1 LEVID
6 MDKDLW
12 EAITSKQPLDDEEL
26 DNIRKDM
33 LGVGLD
39 DLDDGWRNMV
49 DFSYN
54 IAQYDEVKSV
64 EELGAATS
72 IVIVVFDEDD
82 IEKPR
87 LENENL
93 LYSMAR
99 QPDYIGEIARFV
111 LVEKELRLNSA
122 GKVDGREGTIQIEV
136 FT

>member
-1 LEVID
+1 

-39 DLDDGWRNMV
+39 DLDDEWRNMV
-49 DFSYN
+49 GFSYN